1 MIEFKKGDLFNS
13 RCDTLVNTVNCVG
26 VMGKGIALQFKE
38 KYPHMFT
45 EYKRVCSGNNYKGI
59 GKLKEGGDL
68 WVFSLSNYFPMFSL
82 YPEPI
87 KILCFATKEHWRNN
101 SKIEWIERGLKTFS
115 EYHKFENDND
125 YHGYSGYFYEYLG
138 IKSIAW
144 PKLGCN
150 NGGLDWKTQVK
161 PLMIKYLDPLPIKCE
176 IYE

>member
-45 EYKRVCSGNNYKGI
+45 MYKVMCANGI
-59 GKLKEGGDL
+59 LSKGGDI
-68 WVFSLSNYFPMFSL
+68 WMFSFENII
-82 YPEPI
+82 PFPDI
-87 KILCFATKEHWRNN
+87 ITNQPKILCFATKENWRNP
-101 SKIEWIERGLKTFS
+101 SKIEWIERGL
-115 EYHKFENDND
+115 ENFCNK
-125 YHGYSGYFYEYLG
+125 YKKYG
-138 IKSIAW
+138 ITSIAF